1 MSIPIFVLFKKMPKC
16 MFSSALIFYII
27 IHICCWKFIYVIFIF
42 RLVVEF
48 LITTQHK
55 LPISFKFICFS
66 FSLSNQY
73 KSSIFEK
80 LSPISQANFLLTVL
94 HIPAQHNADDSK
106 VVLSLKKECIFYIFS
121 NCLQCFKFLS
131 TFVSDFLFFHFSIPL

>member
-1 MSIPIFVLFKKMPKC
+1 MHIFMCFSVLNYHSCNVFDLSC
-16 MFSSALIFYII
+16 
-27 IHICCWKFIYVIFIF
+27 IYVVGNLFIFIF

-131 TFVSDFLFFHFSIPL
+131 TFVSDFLFFHFFISIPL